1 MRGLVLA
8 LRAGP
13 IVEAARALGAS
24 DGRVQLR
31 QVLRNISPAADVL
44 ATLEMGELLLAM
56 ATLGFL
62 ELGAQPPMAEWGAM
76 LSEGRRH
83 LFDAP

>member
-1 MRGLVLA
+1 MRGLVLT

-24 DGRVQLR
+24 DGHVLLR
-31 QVLRNISPAADVL
+31 HLLPNIIPAAVVL

-56 ATLGFL
+56 AGLGFL
-62 ELGAQPPMAEWGAM
+62 GPGA
-76 LSEGRRH
+76 
-83 LFDAP
+83 

>member
-24 DGRVQLR
+24 DGRVLLR
-31 QVLRNISPAADVL
+31 HLLPNIIPAAVVL

-56 ATLGFL
+56 ATLGFP
-62 ELGAQPPMAEWGAM
+62 ELGVQPPMAEWGAC
-76 LSEGRRH
+76 
-83 LFDAP
+83 